1 MFPKSHPYLIALH
14 IMRNLSREA
23 VGDLFVSSLSLPRRK
38 RILLIERATDCY
50 AKFDRNFSLKVL
62 RDIELEFIPKIGD
75 RLVHKIKLGREG
87 WLEEGIVKGRQEGE
101 QRGIVKERS
110 EIAQRMLADGMD
122 VEIICRITGLTRRE
136 VGRLA
141 KKRA

>member
-1 MFPKSHPYLIALH
+1 MFPKSHPYLTALH

-23 VGDLFVSSLSLPRRK
+23 VGDFFVSSLSLPHRK

-50 AKFDRNFSLKVL
+50 AKFNRNFGFKMLK
-62 RDIELEFIPKIGD
+62 DIELEFIPKIGD

-87 WLEEGIVKGRQEGE
+87 WLEEGIVKGRQEGRQE
-101 QRGIVKERS
+101 GIV
-110 EIAQRMLADGMD
+110 EIARRMLADGMD
-122 VEIICRITGLTRRE
+122 VDAICRITGLTRRE
-136 VGRLA
+136 VSKLA